1 MATRNDIT
9 GDALISKTN
18 SKEYEANW
26 DKIFGKKKKT
36 NGGWTP
42 PPLETHKI
50 LRPETKWEGDPIN
63 FDEDRIDT
71 IGQNGNTG
79 DHYEP

>member
-26 DKIFGKKKKT
+26 DRIFGKKKQE
-36 NGGWTP
+36 
-42 PPLETHKI
+42 ET
-50 LRPETKWEGDPIN
+50 
-63 FDEDRIDT
+63 FDEDRIDI
-71 IGQNGNTG
+71 IGQNGNIG
-79 DHYEP
+79 YDDASIQE